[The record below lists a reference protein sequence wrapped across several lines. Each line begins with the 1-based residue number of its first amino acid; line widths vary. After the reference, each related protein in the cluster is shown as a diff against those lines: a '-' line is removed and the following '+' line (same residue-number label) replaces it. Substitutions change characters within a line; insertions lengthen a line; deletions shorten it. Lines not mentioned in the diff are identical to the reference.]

1 MSLQT
6 LWFVLWGVLWAVY
19 FALDGFDLGAGMLY
33 LPLGRDEAGKAAIRR
48 SLGPVW
54 DGNEVW
60 LLTAGGATFAAFPA
74 AYAALFSFL
83 YTPLLLILF
92 ALIFRGTALELRAKG
107 EGRCWGRRWD
117 AVLTVASFL
126 PALLFGVAFGNL
138 FRGLPIDAAGYHGSL
153 LTLLN
158 PYGILTGLLFVLLFA
173 HHGAL
178 WIAMRTS
185 GAVAER
191 ARKSA
196 AGLWPYLLITAAG
209 FLVSTYFSTGLARN
223 YLQHPVWIAVPVLA
237 VAALVGTRALEARR
251 NAAGAFLASGATIL
265 LVTATGLVGLYPFLI
280 PSRLDIASSLTISN
294 ASSSP
299 LTLKIMTVVA
309 LVFVPIVIA
318 YQIWVYRVFRAKED
332 ASAGPGTGY

>member
-33 LPLGRDEAGKAAIRR
+33 GFLGRDEAGKAAIRR
-48 SLGPVW
+48 SIGPVW

-60 LLTAGGATFAAFPA
+60 LIAAGGATFAAFPA

-83 YTPLLLILF
+83 YTPLLIILF
-92 ALIFRGTALELRAKG
+92 ALIFRGAALELRAKG
-107 EGRCWGRRWD
+107 EGARWARGWD
-117 AVLTVASFL
+117 AVLAVASFL

-138 FRGLPIDAAGYHGSL
+138 FRGLPIDASGYQGNL
-153 LTLLN
+153 LSLLN
-158 PYGILTGLLFVLLFA
+158 PYGILTGLLFVLLFV

-178 WIAMRTS
+178 WIALKTS
-185 GAVAER
+185 GGLSER
-191 ARKSA
+191 ARKTA
-196 AGLWPYLLITAAG
+196 AGLWSYLLITAAG

-223 YLQHPVWIAVPVLA
+223 YLQHPILIAVPLLA
-237 VAALVGTRALEARR
+237 VAALVGTRILAVKGRAG
-251 NAAGAFLASGATIL
+251 GAFLASGATIL

-280 PSRLDIASSLTISN
+280 PSRLDLAASLTIRN
-294 ASSSP
+294 ASSSEG
-299 LTLKIMTVVA
+299 TLKIMAVVA
-309 LVFVPIVIA
+309 LVFVPIVIG

-332 ASAGPGTGY
+332 PAAGPGTGY